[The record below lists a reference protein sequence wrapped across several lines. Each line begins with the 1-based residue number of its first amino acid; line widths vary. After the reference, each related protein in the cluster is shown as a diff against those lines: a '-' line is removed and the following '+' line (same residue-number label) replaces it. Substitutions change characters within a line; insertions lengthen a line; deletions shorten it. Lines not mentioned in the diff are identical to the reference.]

1 MARVKVSPIIDRI
14 SGRVGDLVFRTYGR
28 KVVLSQR
35 PKAPSRPPS
44 PAQVAQRERF
54 RRAMFYGKR
63 VLADPDA
70 RAFYEDLAARREKPV
85 LSVAVADFLNVPEV
99 DEIDASAYTGVVGD
113 PIILHAHDDVEVTG
127 VHVTLQDV
135 DGAELEAGAATFDA
149 WCWVYEAKKDVPP
162 GTVVTITARAFDR
175 PGHAGEA
182 EEEVVTS
189 K

>member
-1 MARVKVSPIIDRI
+1 MARVKVSPIIERI

-70 RAFYEDLAARREKPV
+70 RTFYENLAARREKPV
-85 LSVAVADFLNVPEV
+85 LSVAVADFLNAPVV
-99 DEIDASAYTGVVGD
+99 DEIDTSAYTGAVGG
-113 PIILHAHDDVEVTG
+113 PIVIHAHDDVEVTG
-127 VHVTLQDV
+127 VHVTLTDAN
-135 DGAELEAGAATFDA
+135 GAEFEAGAATFEA
-149 WCWVYEAKKDVPP
+149 WRWMYEAQSDVPP

-182 EEEVVTS
+182 EEVVTIP
-189 K
+189 